1 MLIEIKY
8 FRAHY
13 SFVEDCLDAY
23 IVGACI
29 HMLGMEDMD
38 SDPPRIPLL
47 CKEDFYTYIHDTAKN
62 ILDRYVKINDGKYSQ
77 PSMYVA
83 TLFLPL
89 SLCRSRK
96 FCQRGPILTFFFVF
110 FSW

>member
-13 SFVEDCLDAY
+13 SFVEGCLDAY

-47 CKEDFYTYIHDTAKN
+47 CEEDFYTYIHDTAKN
-62 ILDRYVKINDGKYSQ
+62 ILDRYVKINDGKYCR

-83 TLFLPL
+83 IPFPPL
-89 SLCRSRK
+89 SLCGSRK
-96 FCQRGPILTFFFVF
+96 FCQRGPILTIFLFF
-110 FSW
+110 